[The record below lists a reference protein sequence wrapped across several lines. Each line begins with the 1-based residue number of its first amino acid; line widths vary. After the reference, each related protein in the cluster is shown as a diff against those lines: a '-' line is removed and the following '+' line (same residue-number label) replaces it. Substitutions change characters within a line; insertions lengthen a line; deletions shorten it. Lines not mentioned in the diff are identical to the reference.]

1 MRNQR
6 SEILL
11 NFIAECQGNIS
22 HDLDSNSCHI
32 FIVFLLESCK
42 DVLAKGIDVNSI
54 FEAIANTLVSH
65 QPILSNF
72 LLVFED
78 LNDELHYIIA
88 CICVNSF
95 TNSRHDNLD
104 KITQEALDDFIV
116 DTWVSDGLFKVL
128 EDVDLHF
135 T

>member
-6 SEILL
+6 CEILL

-72 LLVFED
+72 LLVLED